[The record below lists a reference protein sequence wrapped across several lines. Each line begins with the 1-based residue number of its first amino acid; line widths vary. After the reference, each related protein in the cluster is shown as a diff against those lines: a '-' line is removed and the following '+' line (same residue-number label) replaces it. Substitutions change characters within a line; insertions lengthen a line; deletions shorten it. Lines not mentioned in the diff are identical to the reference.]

1 MIPELLK
8 GHGRASGNFRYCLRY
23 VLRTQANPSIIASN
37 MIEETPERLASEF
50 EFITPASGKGKDLVF
65 HYALSFAPEDIPKL
79 KDPKGEWRVEL
90 LREMGERSLNQFGE
104 LAQQKRGHRGEI
116 GLNTEEN
123 QYLIIFH
130 PPREESDLPHL
141 HIVANRARF
150 DGKLCYCSWGKND
163 LHSAAA
169 LIEAEF
175 DLRPCDHSKS
185 KREAKKSREKDPL
198 KLSPRQ
204 LKRLEKKEQR
214 TEETDPRLAAYRE
227 LMREQRQRLERQQLL
242 QLQQDEPVNL
252 EGEKEP
258 VANTPV
264 QPTLHQEVELPTAAQ
279 HLSGEQQRQ
288 VAQDNYLTLWLIF
301 QQAKGLLKALEIA
314 PGSWVY
320 EDKEYAFAYNSSKQL
335 FSVGHRERG
344 LLARYQSRKLLE
356 VGKIESVDIEAF
368 AKYEHSRS
376 QPLPSTSLP
385 QRGKSQCSLG

>member
-1 MIPELLK
+1 MIPELIK
-8 GHGRASGNFRYCLRY
+8 GHGRASGSFRYCLRY
-23 VLRTQANPSIIASN
+23 VLRKQANPSIIASN

-65 HYALSFAPEDIPKL
+65 HYALSFAPEDVPKL
-79 KDPKGEWRVEL
+79 KDPNGEWRVFL

-116 GLNTEEN
+116 GLNTEDN

-130 PPREESDLPHL
+130 PPREEGDLPHL

-175 DLRPCDHSKS
+175 DLRRCDHGKS
-185 KREAKKSREKDPL
+185 KREAKKSGEKDPRE
-198 KLSPRQ
+198 LSPRQ

-227 LMREQRQRLERQQLL
+227 LMEEQRQRLEQLS
-242 QLQQDEPVNL
+242 QSQQDEPVNSS
-252 EGEKEP
+252 GETEP
-258 VANTPV
+258 VANTQV
-264 QPTLHQEVELPTAAQ
+264 QPTLHQQVELPAAAI
-279 HLSGEQQRQ
+279 HLSSEQQRQ
-288 VAQDNYLTLWLIF
+288 VAQDNYRTLWLIF
-301 QQAKGLLKALEIA
+301 QQAKGLWKAKEIA
-314 PGSWVY
+314 PGCWVY
-320 EDKEYAFAYNSSKQL
+320 EDKKYAFAYNSSKQL

-356 VGKIESVDIEAF
+356 VGKIEPEDIEAF
-368 AKYEHSRS
+368 AKYEQSRE
-376 QPLPSTSLP
+376 QPLPSTSLR
-385 QRGKSQCSLG
+385 QRGKSQWELG